1 MGDAAGATKA
11 SEIKAAETM
20 KGVFEARRSAAAAAT
35 GPAENNTNRI
45 AEMLEQELNGMS
57 ADQIAKMV
65 QKQNHGFVISLNS
78 KFKRWWDVLV
88 AVITIYVVIVT
99 PIQVGFGLKDVQTLD
114 SIQIFVD
121 TMFIVELVLTFRT
134 SYIDSAT
141 REEINDAALIRR
153 HYIYGW
159 FIPDAASSY
168 PVSYFNTK
176 DQNSSVQ
183 ALKFLRI
190 LKIFRVFH
198 LSKSPLFVNLTA
210 YVSRKMN
217 PAMLRMIKLLLI
229 FLLCQH
235 FIACTYYYVVSYEG
249 ITDATWQP
257 PFNLE
262 NTTLADKYVGAFY
275 FAIMVT
281 TANDLQPKT
290 TLERIFTGMML
301 LLGIAINATII
312 GSAANLLA
320 NLDKTEVA
328 RKEHLDAINDYLR
341 FKKARSMSVWELM
354 HYYDYVW
361 TVRPSEQ
368 SSQLFVDL
376 PDRLKL
382 QLTLSLH
389 RDFINKV
396 PLFKAL
402 SPGGTIAIVQCMESV
417 VAMPKDLIIREG
429 EPGEEFYFINSGSVE
444 VDISVKKNK
453 VQLGVLGAGSYFGE
467 ISLLTNEPRSANVR
481 AALFCELE
489 MIRKDDFN
497 AILHSFPQFHI
508 ALKKIADS
516 RQQTAINMQK
526 MSKLMKKDET
536 PEAAAALPAL
546 AMIKKFVEAAMHK
559 KAPKVNDMDAAKKK
573 SAMLFDSVLD
583 DDFILNMSQAKARNI
598 TRMKR
603 ISADMFTRLED
614 PS

>member
-1 MGDAAGATKA
+1 M
-11 SEIKAAETM
+11 AEEGM
-20 KGVFEARRSAAAAAT
+20 KGVFESRKT
-35 GPAENNTNRI
+35 VENTNRI
-45 AEMLEQELNGMS
+45 AELLEQELNGMS

-78 KFKRWWDVLV
+78 KFKRWWDVVV
-88 AVITIYVVIVT
+88 AIVTVYVVIIT
-99 PIQVGFGLKDVQTLD
+99 PVQVGFGLKEYTTLD
-114 SIQIFVD
+114 NIQVFVDSIFVL
-121 TMFIVELVLTFRT
+121 ELILTFRT

-141 REEINDAALIRR
+141 REEINDASMIRR
-153 HYIYGW
+153 HYLYGW

-168 PVSYFNTK
+168 PVSWFNVK
-176 DQNSSVQ
+176 DQNSSFQ

-217 PAMLRMIKLLLI
+217 PAMLRMLKLLLI

-235 FIACTYYYVVSYEG
+235 FIACMYYYVVSYEG

-257 PFNLE
+257 AFDLDSTPLS
-262 NTTLADKYVGAFY
+262 DKYVSCFY

-281 TANDLQPKT
+281 TANDLQPRT
-290 TLERIFTGMML
+290 TLERIFTGLML
-301 LLGIAINATII
+301 LLGIAVNATII

-341 FKKARSMSVWELM
+341 FKKVPLM
-354 HYYDYVW
+354 LQDKIRHYYDYVW

-417 VAMPKDLIIREG
+417 VAMPKDLIVREG

-444 VDISVKKNK
+444 VDIIVKKNK

-467 ISLLTNEPRSANVR
+467 IALLTNAPRSANVR

-497 AILHSFPQFHI
+497 TIINSFPQFHI

-526 MSKLMKKDET
+526 MTKLMRKDET
-536 PEAAAALPAL
+536 PDDSTMPGLGAILRIADF
-546 AMIKKFVEAAMHK
+546 AMRRKP
-559 KAPKVNDMDAAKKK
+559 PKVNDVEAAKKK
-573 SAMLFDSVLD
+573 SNQLFDSVLD
-583 DDFILNMSQAKARNI
+583 DDFIHNMSQAKARNI

-603 ISADMFTRLED
+603 ISADMFAED
-614 PS
+614 PA

>member
-1 MGDAAGATKA
+1 MAEVAAKRGSDKPTA
-11 SEIKAAETM
+11 IM
-20 KGVFEARRSAAAAAT
+20 KGVFEARKNAGT
-35 GPAENNTNRI
+35 ENTNRI
-45 AEMLEQELNGMS
+45 AELLEQELNGMS

-78 KFKRWWDVLV
+78 KFKLWWDVAV
-88 AVITIYVVIVT
+88 AFLTVYVVIVT
-99 PIQVGFGLKDVQTLD
+99 PVQVGFGLKDYQTLD
-114 SIQIFVD
+114 NIQVFVD
-121 TMFIVELVLTFRT
+121 AMFIVELVLTFRT

-153 HYIYGW
+153 HYMYGW
-159 FIPDAASSY
+159 FVPDAASSY
-168 PVSYFNTK
+168 PVSWFNTH

-198 LSKSPLFVNLTA
+198 LSKSPLFVSLTA

-217 PAMLRMIKLLLI
+217 PAMLRMLKLLLI

-235 FIACTYYYVVSYEG
+235 FIACMYFFVVSYEG
-249 ITDATWQP
+249 ISDDTWQP
-257 PFNLE
+257 PFNLD
-262 NTTLADKYVGAFY
+262 TTDLSDKYVGCFY

-290 TLERIFTGMML
+290 TLERIFTGLML

-341 FKKARSMSVWELM
+341 FKKVPLILQDKIR

-444 VDISVKKNK
+444 VDIAVKKNK

-497 AILHSFPQFHI
+497 AIIHSFPQFHI

-526 MSKLMKKDET
+526 MSKLMKKDESPESSGT
-536 PEAAAALPAL
+536 PGLSAMLRFIDL
-546 AMIKKFVEAAMHK
+546 AMRRKQ
-559 KAPKVNDMDAAKKK
+559 PNKVSDADAAKKK
-573 SAMLFDSVLD
+573 PAMLFDSVLD

-603 ISADMFTRLED
+603 ISADMFSRLDD
-614 PS
+614 PV

>member
-1 MGDAAGATKA
+1 MADAPSKPTDTGA
-11 SEIKAAETM
+11 TM
-20 KGVFEARRSAAAAAT
+20 KGVFEARKSV
-35 GPAENNTNRI
+35 GAENTNRI
-45 AEMLEQELNGMS
+45 AELLEQELNGMS

-78 KFKRWWDVLV
+78 KFKLWWDVAV
-88 AVITIYVVIVT
+88 AILTLYVVIVT
-99 PIQVGFGLKDVQTLD
+99 PVQVGFGLKDYNTLD
-114 SIQIFVD
+114 NIQVFVD
-121 TMFIVELVLTFRT
+121 AMFIVELVLTFRT

-141 REEINDAALIRR
+141 REEINDASMIRR
-153 HYIYGW
+153 HYMYGW

-168 PVSYFNTK
+168 PVSWFSAH

-198 LSKSPLFVNLTA
+198 LSKSPLFANLTA

-217 PAMLRMIKLLLI
+217 PAMLRMLKLLLI

-235 FIACTYYYVVSYEG
+235 FIACMYYFVVSYEG
-249 ITDATWQP
+249 IGADTWDV
-257 PFNLE
+257 PFDLDE
-262 NTTLADKYVGAFY
+262 TGLTEKYVGCFY

-290 TLERIFTGMML
+290 TLERIFTGLML

-341 FKKARSMSVWELM
+341 FKKVPLALQDKIR

-368 SSQLFVDL
+368 SSNLFVDL

-444 VDISVKKNK
+444 VDIAVKKNK

-497 AILHSFPQFHI
+497 AIIHSFPQFHI

-536 PEAAAALPAL
+536 PEATATPGLAAMMRVIDL
-546 AMIKKFVEAAMHK
+546 AMRRKS
-559 KAPKVNDMDAAKKK
+559 PKVNDADAVKKK
-573 SAMLFDSVLD
+573 PAMLFDSVLD

-603 ISADMFTRLED
+603 ISADMFSRLDD
-614 PS
+614 PE